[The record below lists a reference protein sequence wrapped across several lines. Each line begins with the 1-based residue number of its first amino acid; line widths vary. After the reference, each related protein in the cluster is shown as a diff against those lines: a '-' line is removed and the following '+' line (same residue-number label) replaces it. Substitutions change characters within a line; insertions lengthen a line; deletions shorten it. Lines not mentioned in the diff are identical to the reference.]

1 MNWCCDRLCSWR
13 RWCIGIW
20 SPATSSTWTIQ
31 ETLTPYA
38 SVTLALPSNWEETT
52 DCCSHPVTPPTSWLL
67 KWGIGCSACSS
78 CPERVLN
85 WSDRLS
91 VVLQV
96 LMRQGYDAA
105 CDIWSLGVL
114 LYTML
119 AGSVGQSS
127 FCTLCSVIDK
137 VKIQRR
143 GLRNLLSSIQLAF
156 YRLNGLS

>member
-31 ETLTPYA
+31 ETLTLYA

-67 KWGIGCSACSS
+67 KWGIICSACSS

-85 WSDRLS
+85 WSDRLCLLCCRYWCVRVTTLPVIYGVWES
-91 VVLQV
+91 CSTPCWRGQWDSQV
-96 LMRQGYDAA
+96 F
-105 CDIWSLGVL
+105 VH
-114 LYTML
+114 
-119 AGSVGQSS
+119 
-127 FCTLCSVIDK
+127 FCSIIDK
-137 VKIQRR
+137 VKIHIR

-156 YRLNGLS
+156 YR